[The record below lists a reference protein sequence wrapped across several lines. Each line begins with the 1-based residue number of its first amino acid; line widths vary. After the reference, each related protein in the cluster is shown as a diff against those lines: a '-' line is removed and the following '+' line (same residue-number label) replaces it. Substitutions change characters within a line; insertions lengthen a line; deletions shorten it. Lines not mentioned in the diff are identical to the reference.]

1 MKSFKFFRQLSS
13 KLSHTIFFIGVVFLL
28 YSVLMKYVDHSSRWM
43 LYFVLLLAIVK
54 IVFFIFFTFR
64 QMEMVISS
72 SSFIGEILFTFGL
85 LVMLIS
91 FSFATDF
98 SCLSEFDKHSFE
110 GVSNEENLSFWS
122 RLFDYFYLSVITFT
136 SLGYGDIVP
145 FSIPAKLL
153 VMMEVIM
160 SFILVI
166 FGISNIKTIH
176 NKKQNNE
183 RLL

>member
-1 MKSFKFFRQLSS
+1 MKSLKFFRQLSS
-13 KLSHTIFFIGVVFLL
+13 KLSPTIFFVGVVFLL
-28 YSVLMKYVDHSSRWM
+28 YSALMKYIDHSSHWM
-43 LYFVLLLAIVK
+43 LYFVLLLALVK
-54 IVFFIFFTFR
+54 VVFFIFFTFR

-72 SSFIGEILFTFGL
+72 SVFIGEVLFTFGL
-85 LVMLIS
+85 LVVLIS

-98 SCLSEFDKHSFE
+98 SCLAGFDKYSFK
-110 GVSNEENLSFWS
+110 GINNEENLSFWS
-122 RLFDYFYLSVITFT
+122 RLFDYFYLGVITFT

-166 FGISNIKTIH
+166 FGLSNIKSIH
-176 NKKQNNE
+176 NKKTTTTP
-183 RLL
+183 

>member
-13 KLSHTIFFIGVVFLL
+13 RLSTTIFFVGVVFLL
-28 YSVLMKYVDHSSRWM
+28 YAVMMKYIDHSSRWM
-43 LYFVLLLAIVK
+43 PYFVLLLALIKVT
-54 IVFFIFFTFR
+54 FFIIFTFR
-64 QMEMVISS
+64 QMEKVISS
-72 SSFIGEILFTFGL
+72 AEFIGEVLFTFVL
-85 LVMLIS
+85 LVVLIS

-98 SCLSEFDKHSFE
+98 SCLSGFDNHSFE
-110 GVSNEENLSFWS
+110 GLNNGDNLSFWS

-153 VMMEVIM
+153 IMMEVIM

-166 FGISNIKTIH
+166 FGISNIKTIKIKTT
-176 NKKQNNE
+176 NTKQ
-183 RLL
+183 